1 MAKELREIAE
11 VETQIAKLSQ
21 KIATKRT
28 KYAQHQANLANWI
41 YVKNVAGLK
50 TEIGQISKIDNE

>member
-11 VETQIAKLSQ
+11 VEAQVAKLTT

-28 KYAQHQANLANWI
+28 KYAQHQNNLANWMF
-41 YVKNVAGLK
+41 VKNMSGLK
-50 TEIGQISKIDNE
+50 TEIGQISTIDNE

>member
-11 VETQIAKLSQ
+11 METQIAKFTT
-21 KIATKRT
+21 KIATKRL
-28 KYAQHQANLANWI
+28 KYAQHQANLANWM